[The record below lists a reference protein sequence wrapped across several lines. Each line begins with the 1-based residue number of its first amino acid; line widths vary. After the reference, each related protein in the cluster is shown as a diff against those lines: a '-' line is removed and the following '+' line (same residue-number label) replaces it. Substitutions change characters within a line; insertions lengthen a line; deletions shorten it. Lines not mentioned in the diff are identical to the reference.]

1 MSNLDVLSELSQDI
15 LKKGNSVR
23 FQAKG
28 WSMHPFIQDGDFI
41 EVSPIENSPIKTGDV
56 VFYSTTG
63 NKIIVHRV
71 IKKYKKDSRGTVF
84 IRGDAS
90 FGASE
95 EVDIKNVLGKL
106 VSVQRDAQRISL
118 DKGSARLFSFLYARL
133 WPLMKIPKVFAWILS
148 LFDPDLF
155 IKKPM
160 DSFQSVAEKYDSA
173 EEVEYH
179 SQLTSEGLEEWE
191 KSIVKLMKPKAKILD
206 VGCGTGREAIAFAK
220 TGFDVTGIDISPN
233 MITKAIENAKKE
245 GLNIDFKAQSV
256 VDIAYPAKSF
266 DYVLFSRAVYSYIP
280 TKKLRVKMLKK
291 IRDIL
296 KSDGMLFFTAYYKD
310 KRLLSRLNIMSLFRR
325 IRNFFFK
332 EKFGSEPGDL
342 MVRYVSPASTPK
354 RFCFCHFF
362 SGPKEILGEIE
373 AAELTVVE
381 AKNDFLW
388 IVKP

>member
-1 MSNLDVLSELSQDI
+1 
-15 LKKGNSVR
+15 
-23 FQAKG
+23 
-28 WSMHPFIQDGDFI
+28 MHPFIQDGDFI
-41 EVSPIENSPIKTGDV
+41 EVSPIENSPLKTGDV

-71 IKKYKKDSRGTVF
+71 IKKNKKDSGGTVF

-90 FGASE
+90 FGPSE

-106 VSVQRDAQRISL
+106 VSVQRDGQRICP
-118 DKGSARLFSFLYARL
+118 DRGSARLISFLYARF
-133 WPLMKIPKVFAWILS
+133 WPLAKIPKVFAWIWS
-148 LFDPDLF
+148 LFDPDLS

-179 SQLTSEGLEEWE
+179 SQLTLEGLEEWE
-191 KSIVKLMKPKAKILD
+191 KSIVKLMKPKARILD
-206 VGCGTGREAIAFAK
+206 VGCGTGREAIAFTK
-220 TGFDVTGIDISPN
+220 MGFDVTGIDISPN

-245 GLNIDFKAQSV
+245 GLDIDFKAQSV

-296 KSDGMLFFTAYYKD
+296 KPDGMLFFTAYYKD
-310 KRLLSRLNIMSLFRR
+310 KRLLSRLNIMSFFRR

-332 EKFGSEPGDL
+332 EKFESEPGDL

-354 RFCFCHFF
+354 RLCFCHFF
-362 SGPKEILGEIE
+362 SGAKEILEEID